1 MELHQSEAEQQ
12 KIRQTLSPNKVI
24 LPVIISLAIAGF
36 FFYTSVDIDEVKTNF
51 SKASGLWI
59 AAAVLVLVIRDAG
72 YIYRIRHVTQKALSW
87 SSSVYTILLWE
98 FSSAVTPSAVGGTA
112 IAVFILNREGIKFGK
127 SLAYVMVTALLD
139 NSFFLIAAPLAI
151 VFSQGTVF
159 PDESQLG
166 NFGFLSTGLKLTFW
180 ISYSLILIYNV
191 FFAVGLLLK
200 PEAFKWFLIK
210 VTSIPFLKRWKKGA
224 EESGDEVILAS
235 AELRG
240 IGGGYWWKAGLSTL
254 FVWTAR
260 YAMVN
265 CLLEAFSAISISGH
279 WLIFARHILM
289 WIIMLISPTPGSS
302 GTAEITFEIFFKEFI
317 GTFSAAVALFW
328 RLFTY
333 YPYLFAGAIVL
344 PRWYVKTAKNNQI
357 DHKEE
362 NDLKKE

>member
-1 MELHQSEAEQQ
+1 MELHQSEAEQ
-12 KIRQTLSPNKVI
+12 KKVLQTLNPTKVI
-24 LPVIISLAIAGF
+24 LPIAIGLAIAGY
-36 FFYTSVDIDEVKTNF
+36 FFYTSVNIEELKTNF
-51 SKASGLWI
+51 SRASVLWI
-59 AAAVLVLVIRDAG
+59 GAALLVLIIRDAG
-72 YIYRIRHVTQKALSW
+72 YIYRIRYVTQKALSW

-127 SLAYVMVTALLD
+127 ALAYVMVTALLD

-151 VFSQGTVF
+151 LLSEGTVF

-166 NFGFLSTGLKLTFW
+166 SFGFLSTGLKLTFW
-180 ISYSLILIYNV
+180 ISYGLILIYNV

-210 VTSIPFLKRWKKGA
+210 VTSIPFLKRWQKQA

-235 AELRG
+235 AELKG
-240 IGGGYWWKAGLSTL
+240 VGGGYWWKASLSTL

-260 YAMVN
+260 YFMVN
-265 CLLEAFSAISISGH
+265 CLLEAFTDISIAGH

-344 PRWYVKTAKNNQI
+344 PRWLAKTAN
-357 DHKEE
+357 HKSIE
-362 NDLKKE
+362 K

>member
-1 MELHQSEAEQQ
+1 MELNQSEEEQK
-12 KIRQTLSPNKVI
+12 KILQTLNPTKVI
-24 LPVIISLAIAGF
+24 VPILIGLAIAGY
-36 FFYTSVDIDEVKTNF
+36 FFYTSVDTDELITNF
-51 SKASGLWI
+51 SKASVIWIGL
-59 AAAVLVLVIRDAG
+59 AFLVLIVRDAG
-72 YIYRIRHVTQKALSW
+72 YIYRIRYVTQKALSW

-127 SLAYVMVTALLD
+127 ALAYVMVTALLD

-151 VFSQGTVF
+151 IFSEGTVF
-159 PDESQLG
+159 PEESQLG
-166 NFGFLSTGLKLTFW
+166 SFGFLSTGLRFTFW
-180 ISYSLILIYNV
+180 ISYGLILIYNI
-191 FFAVGLLLK
+191 FFAVGLLFK

-210 VTSIPFLKRWKKGA
+210 VTSIPFLKRWQKGA
-224 EESGDEVILAS
+224 AESGDEVIIAS

-240 IGGGYWWKAGLSTL
+240 IGGGYWWRASLTSSL
-254 FVWTAR
+254 VWTAR
-260 YAMVN
+260 YFMVN
-265 CLLEAFSAISISGH
+265 CLLEAFTDISIAGH

-344 PRWYVKTAKNNQI
+344 PRWLAKTAKTKA
-357 DHKEE
+357 D
-362 NDLKKE
+362 